1 MREEWVRV
9 PNLLR
14 CHLTPLDLSDKND
27 VWAHI
32 EACASVVAA
41 CLPTLGPLW
50 GGFRTPQSIIASIR
64 SVFSLKSG
72 STLSVSK
79 AKVSEDKP
87 ALTGAAW
94 YELQTQGT
102 NATDIS
108 STFYR
113 DVEAQSSNKILV
125 KSTFTSGH
133 E

>member
-1 MREEWVRV
+1 MQEEWVRA

-14 CHLTPLDLSDKND
+14 CHLTLLDLTDKND

-50 GGFRTPQSIIASIR
+50 GEFRTPESIIRSI
-64 SVFSLKSG
+64 SSIFSLKSG
-72 STLSVSK
+72 SIFSVSK

-87 ALTGAAW
+87 SVTGAAW

-102 NATDIS
+102 NATKIS
-108 STFYR
+108 SPFYR
-113 DVEAQSSNKILV
+113 DAEAQSSNKILV
-125 KSTFTSGH
+125 KSTFTSGN